1 LGDNYGIAPAISEA
15 LAPTPTG
22 DPNPPTGDP
31 NPPTGDPNPPTG
43 DPNPPTGDPNPPT
56 GPPSTRAARPPVTAG
71 WRLRPA
77 AGLQVF
83 DAGRTLVG
91 GFPLRVLRLS
101 TQGAHLTRAWLAGQP
116 VRDDEAQRQLAR
128 RLLDAGLADP
138 DPPRGTRSTAEV
150 TVVIPIHADAE
161 RLPACLAPLAQDAT
175 VIVVDDG
182 SPDGGAI
189 AAVAAR
195 YGARYV
201 RLPENR
207 GASAARNTGLRMA
220 ATPLVAFLDADCLP
234 PRRFPATL
242 IDHLADPAVA
252 LVAPRIVSSARRHGP
267 ITAYERRRSAL
278 DMGPHPSPVRPYS
291 AVWYVP
297 SAAMVAR
304 RDALDAGFDEDLWL
318 GEDVDLVWR
327 LHDAGWQLHYDP
339 RVTVAHEAR
348 VRPATWYRRRV
359 AYNESVAPLLRRH
372 PERVPVLFLTPQAA
386 LAWAAALAGWPGPL
400 LALAGVRAHRLR
412 RALSPRVPRAAA
424 RSIRMS
430 ADTTVREGRDLAR
443 AIAGPW
449 APFALALLLG
459 LPPGRRRRVLTRRLG
474 ALVAAMAFGDWFT
487 DRPDLDPLRY
497 AGLRLADES
506 TRGLGIWI
514 GCARARDFRGLLA
527 RRPPHPSRR

>member
-1 LGDNYGIAPAISEA
+1 VVREA
-15 LAPTPTG
+15 VAPTPAG
-22 DPNPPTGDP
+22 DGSPPAGDGSP
-31 NPPTGDPNPPTG
+31 HAADR
-43 DPNPPTGDPNPPT
+43 DAPT
-56 GPPSTRAARPPVTAG
+56 GPPSTRAGRPAVPAG

-77 AGLQVF
+77 TGLQVF
-83 DAGRTLVG
+83 HAGRTLVG

-101 TQGAHLTRAWLAGQP
+101 TQGAHLTQAWLAGRP
-116 VRDDEAQRQLAR
+116 IGDDLTQRQLAR

-150 TVVIPIHADAE
+150 TVVVPIHADAE
-161 RLPACLAPLAQDAT
+161 RLPACLAPVAKDAT

-220 ATPLVAFLDADCLP
+220 TTPLVAFLDADCLP
-234 PRRFPATL
+234 PPRFPAGL
-242 IDHLADPAVA
+242 VDHLADPAVA
-252 LVAPRIVSSARRHGP
+252 LVAPRIVSSSPRIVSSARRAGP
-267 ITAYERRRSAL
+267 IAAYERRRSAL
-278 DMGPHPSPVRPYS
+278 DMGPRPSPIRPYS

-297 SAAMVAR
+297 SAALVAR
-304 RDALDAGFDEDLWL
+304 RAALDPGFDEDLSL

-327 LHDAGWQLHYDP
+327 LHDAGWQLRYDP

-348 VRPATWYRRRV
+348 VRPAAWYRRRV
-359 AYNESVAPLLRRH
+359 AYNESVAPLLVRH
-372 PERVPVLFLTPQAA
+372 PERVPVLFLTPPAA
-386 LAWAAALAGWPGPL
+386 LAWAAAVAGWTGPL
-400 LALAGVRAHRLR
+400 LALAGVRAYRLR
-412 RALSPRVPRAAA
+412 RALRSRVPHAVAWSA
-424 RSIRMS
+424 RMS

-449 APFALALLLG
+449 APFAAGLLFG
-459 LPPGRRRRVLTRRLG
+459 LPDGRRRRLLTRRLG

-497 AGLRLADES
+497 AALRLADES

-527 RRPPHPSRR
+527 RHPPIPSRR